1 MKILKNLKLEKF
13 KNKRENEYN
22 WRKKKNLTMVK
33 DKGEGRLK
41 IKSYNVSVVRKFGT
55 GILLAQA
62 KLASLRGVYFMTEDL
77 TG

>member
-1 MKILKNLKLEKF
+1 
-13 KNKRENEYN
+13 
-22 WRKKKNLTMVK
+22 MVK

-62 KLASLRGVYFMTEDL
+62 KLASLRGVYFMIEDL